1 MTSDISSARPSTLV
15 LQYNTSRCAARLWA
29 VVDSESPSDVTPT
42 LPAGMVL
49 LLFPIFTLLLMPL
62 LLLLLVIY
70 DGVDTYNETTIVDWY
85 VDNDDDDVELCQS
98 IC

>member
-1 MTSDISSARPSTLV
+1 MCHFFYFSLPLVVLALVVSFDSSH
-15 LQYNTSRCAARLWA
+15 QF
-29 VVDSESPSDVTPT
+29 DSLFGFDSFN
-42 LPAGMVL
+42 LFVL
-49 LLFPIFTLLLMPL
+49 LL